1 MLKQIREDVLAKESE
16 FGILSSDHDSSK
28 PLNFGLCVVVYKW
41 ANGESFKDIMS
52 MTDVQEGIIVRAIQ
66 RLEELCREVCY
77 IFGLPKNRTIG
88 LCCLTEQKALL
99 VDLITNSAANIFCIF
114 SAPLILPIIYS
125 LYNIG

>member
-1 MLKQIREDVLAKESE
+1 MLKEIREDVLAKESE

-66 RLEELCREVCY
+66 RLEELCREVCCIPY
-77 IFGLPKNRTIG
+77 ATFFGLPKNISIG
-88 LCCLTEQKALL
+88 LCCLTGQNALL
-99 VDLITNSAANIFCIF
+99 VDLITNSAANIFGIF
-114 SAPLILPIIYS
+114 FCATYFAYKL
-125 LYNIG
+125 